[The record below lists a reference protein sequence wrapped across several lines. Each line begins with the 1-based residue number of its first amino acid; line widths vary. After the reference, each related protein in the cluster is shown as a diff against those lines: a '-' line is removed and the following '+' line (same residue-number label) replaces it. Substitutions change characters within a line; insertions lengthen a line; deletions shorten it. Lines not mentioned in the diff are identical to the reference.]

1 MLSLLFQLSYI
12 STGSIG
18 RWYSL
23 DGGPLS
29 GKPSRKGI
37 YLYNNQKV
45 VIGINGTKQRNLK
58 IEGNA
63 SVYLTASEVVRYCV
77 LVVGDIGYPVV
88 GVDIAVVE
96 KVEAVNS

>member
-12 STGSIG
+12 STGSID

-23 DGGPLS
+23 DGSPLS

-45 VIGINGTKQRNLK
+45 VIGINDTK
-58 IEGNA
+58 
-63 SVYLTASEVVRYCV
+63 
-77 LVVGDIGYPVV
+77 
-88 GVDIAVVE
+88 
-96 KVEAVNS
+96 

>member
-23 DGGPLS
+23 DGSPLS

-37 YLYNNQKV
+37 YLHNNQKV
-45 VIGINGTKQRNLK
+45 VIGINGTK
-58 IEGNA
+58 
-63 SVYLTASEVVRYCV
+63 
-77 LVVGDIGYPVV
+77 
-88 GVDIAVVE
+88 
-96 KVEAVNS
+96 